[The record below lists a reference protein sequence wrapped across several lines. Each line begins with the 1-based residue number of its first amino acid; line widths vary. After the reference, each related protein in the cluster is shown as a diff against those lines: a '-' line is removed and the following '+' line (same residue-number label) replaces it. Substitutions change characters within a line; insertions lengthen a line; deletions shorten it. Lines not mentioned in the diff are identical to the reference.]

1 MCNMNKILEKAKELV
16 AMLEEKEISDKVE
29 LSTVSP
35 GCVIDLG
42 EDEFVVLD
50 HDDGGTLIISKG
62 FMEENVKFGDNT
74 DFNGSNVQRV
84 LYEDILPKIEATVG
98 KDNVLSQ
105 TVKLTTV
112 DNQNIY
118 EDVTGRIRLLTFDEV
133 RKYNPLIVNK
143 DLDDY
148 WWTMTPWT
156 SNDRWNIQSPL
167 FRRLAS
173 STTGA
178 TMAAAV
184 FAQFVSFHL
193 RSLNQRMSKWQKQSC
208 R

>member
-156 SNDRWNIQSPL
+156 SNDRWKYPIAVVSPVGGINC
-167 FRRLAS
+167 RDS
-173 STTGA
+173 
-178 TMAAAV
+178 MAASV